1 MGRESFDFCLK
12 RDFVASEE
20 VYFAMTLESII
31 CNVKFE
37 KFQRN
42 FDTERK
48 NNEGKEEKISVLSRY
63 VLVQVPSKWWE
74 NPGLGTSTAKTCN
87 EVEC

>member
-1 MGRESFDFCLK
+1 MLDVYLTMGRGSFDFCLK

-20 VYFAMTLESII
+20 VYFPMTLESII
-31 CNVKFE
+31 CDVKFDE
-37 KFQRN
+37 FQRN

-63 VLVQVPSKWWE
+63 VLV
-74 NPGLGTSTAKTCN
+74 
-87 EVEC
+87 